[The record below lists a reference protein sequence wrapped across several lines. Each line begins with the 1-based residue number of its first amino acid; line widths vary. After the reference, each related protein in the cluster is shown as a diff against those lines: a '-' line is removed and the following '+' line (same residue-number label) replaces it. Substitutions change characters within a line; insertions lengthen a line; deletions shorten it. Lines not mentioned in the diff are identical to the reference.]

1 MAPAKVMTMLDRL
14 YQAFD
19 ALTAQHGLFKAR
31 SCNARSCGAARWR
44 LLPLVALAAAC

>member
-1 MAPAKVMTMLDRL
+1 MTASMAPSKVMAMLDRL

-31 SCNARSCGAARWR
+31 ARSCSTRSCGVAR
-44 LLPLVALAAAC
+44 